1 MAIDRLARTV
11 LVTGGISGIGAATC
25 RHFKSLGHR
34 VVAGY
39 AGDHDLAH
47 RFAAEAAIPVHGW
60 DVADFAATQQAVA
73 QIVARH
79 GPVEIL
85 VNNAGIVRDV
95 MLHKM
100 TLEQWR
106 AVIDVDLGGVFNV
119 TRAVIGSMRER
130 RYGRIVNI
138 SSVNGQSGQVGQT
151 NYAAAKA
158 GLFGFTKAL
167 ALESA
172 SHGITVN
179 AVAPGYIDTPMV
191 AGLTTEILVKLLAT
205 VPAGRLGEADE
216 IARAIAFLADDAA
229 GFITGATLS
238 INGGKYMI

>member
-1 MAIDRLARTV
+1 MTRTV
-11 LVTGGISGIGAATC
+11 LVTGGVSGIGAATC
-25 RHFKSLGHR
+25 RHFKAIGHR
-34 VVAGY
+34 VIAGY
-39 AGDHDLAH
+39 AGDHNLAH
-47 RFAAEAAIPVHGW
+47 RFEAEAGIPVHSW
-60 DVADFAATQQAVA
+60 DVADFAATQQAVG
-73 QIVARH
+73 QIVERH

-85 VNNAGIVRDV
+85 VNNAGIVRDC

-106 AVIDVDLGGVFNV
+106 AVIDVDLGGVFNA
-119 TRAVIGSMRER
+119 TRAVIGSMRDR

-138 SSVNGQSGQVGQT
+138 SSMNGQSGQLGQT

-179 AVAPGYIDTPMV
+179 AVAPGYVDTPMV
-191 AGLTTEILVKLLAT
+191 AGLSTDILVKLLAT
-205 VPAGRLGEADE
+205 VPIGRLGAAEE

-238 INGGKYMI
+238 INGGKYMA